1 MLRGQTIDIRDAPED
16 IPFEV
21 VAQAKA
27 AFGQRAREQVA
38 VLVWDSLV
46 DEGAPTWHHH
56 LRFEHPRL
64 WIEVSVSVE
73 PSSASLHGVMHPVI
87 PGRVELRSKEAAGPV
102 VAEVTRSAFRIERF
116 TRGLVRLH
124 LVGRG
129 GARLSTRIGSTYRR
143 RGIRR
148 RRPPGC
154 SRRRRRGDATA
165 PALGP
170 AWGRCCR

>member
-1 MLRGQTIDIRDAPED
+1 MKHSATQAMLRGQTIDIRDAPED
-16 IPFEV
+16 IPSEV

-129 GARLSTRIGSTYRR
+129 GA
-143 RGIRR
+143 
-148 RRPPGC
+148 
-154 SRRRRRGDATA
+154 
-165 PALGP
+165 PAVYTD
-170 AWGRCCR
+170 WFHV